1 MKIRTQVTSPIA
13 DKAQHG
19 NMEFLLINHPLDC
32 PICDKGGECPLQNQ
46 ALSHGYAESRFTDEK
61 RTYPKPINISA
72 NVLLDRERC
81 VLCARC
87 TRFSEQIAGDPF
99 IALIERGVLQ
109 QVGIYE
115 REPFESY
122 FSGNTIQIC
131 PVGALTSAA
140 YRFRSRP
147 FDLVSTPS
155 IAEHDACGSAI
166 RVDHRRGVVMRR
178 LAGDDPDVNEEWIT
192 DKDRF
197 AHRYGDGDDRLTR
210 PLVRDLRQAQDRLCS
225 GRPPGRRPSTWP
237 SQGLKAAGS
246 AVGVLTGG
254 RLTLEDAY
262 GYAKFAR
269 AVLGTNNIDFRAR
282 QHSSEE
288 ADFLA
293 HVVAGTGHNV
303 SFADLENASSVLLVC
318 LEPEEEAGMIFLRL
332 RKAFRKK
339 GLVSWT
345 LAPYA
350 SNGVRKM
357 GTQVIPCAPG
367 DEASLLD
374 ELYPATGMTDDQQAE
389 ITLDANSVILV
400 GERAAGLSGTFS
412 ACHRLAERTGAR
424 LAWVPRRA
432 GDRGAVEAGC
442 LPNLLP
448 GGRPVADAAARVDV
462 QTTWG
467 SESLSS
473 LEGRDAD
480 EILIGAADA
489 ELKALIVAGVD
500 PNDFVDPQAVLEGLE
515 AVGFL
520 ISLET
525 RVSAVT
531 ERANVVFPVSLM
543 HERSGTF
550 VNWEGRRRP
559 FGVVIEP
566 PNDMPDLRVLAALAD
581 ALGSDLGFRTP
592 AEARAELDELDIWE
606 GERSEAP
613 DYAAGEP
620 AAPSGTSALLA
631 TWRMAIDDSRAVAGE
646 PYLQATARTPEARM
660 SPSTAASAGIGTVAM
675 ISNDRG
681 TITLPAVVDPEMV
694 DGVVWLPSRAPGLG
708 IPQHLAAS
716 AGDLVTI
723 GPGISTCA
731 LSSTKRPFDRRS
743 PELVGG
749 LRGRSGGK
757 PMNLLVAAMDLEV
770 FFNEQWWVVLL
781 KALFAF
787 VVLLVLTLF
796 TIWYE
801 RRVVARMQHRMGPN
815 MNGPFGLLQSLAD
828 GMKLMFKEDFTPTA
842 ADKVVFILA
851 PFVVAIPGVHCL
863 RGDPDGR
870 AGAGTVHRHHHAAA
884 ADRPAGVGAVHRG
897 GRLDRRLRHRA
908 RRLVVRVDVLA
919 ARRAALQRAD
929 DLLRG
934 RDGPGAGRG
943 LPVRRLDVHLGD
955 RGQASRAG
963 DGFRHTAL
971 VCGATAAVVRDLPDL
986 DGRRDQPGAVRP
998 PRGRGRAGRRLPHR
1012 VLLAEVRPVLPGR
1025 VHQHG
1030 HRLRAGHHAVPR
1042 RLARAVAVQPA
1053 CPAPTAGYWGFLW
1066 FVGKVLVFIFIFIW
1080 LRGTLPRLRY
1090 DQFMGFGWKLADP
1103 DLAGLD
1109 RHGRDLEDG
1118 SARGMVQ
1125 RPRILDRCRRGV
1137 CRAGRPGVLRRP
1149 GGAGRG

>member
-1 MKIRTQVTSPIA
+1 MTVTASGAAPSSAVEQREDLITLTIDDIEVSVPKGTLVIRAAELIGVEIPRFCDHPLLEPVGACRQCLVEVPDGGTGRPIPKPQASCTLEVAPGMKIKTQVTSPIA

-19 NMEFLLINHPLDC
+19 NIEFLLINHPLDC

-115 REPFESY
+115 REPLESY

-147 FDLVSTPS
+147 FDLMSTPS

-210 PLVRDLRQAQDRLCS
+210 PLVRDGGVLRPAS
-225 GRPPGRRPSTWP
+225 WP
-237 SQGLKAAGS
+237 EAIDVAVQGLKEAGS
-246 AVGVLTGG
+246 SVGVLTGG
-254 RLTLEDAY
+254 RLTMEDAY
-262 GYAKFAR
+262 GYSKFAR

-293 HVVAGTGHNV
+293 HAIAGTGHTV

-332 RKAFRKK
+332 RKASQKRH
-339 GLVSWT
+339 LASWT

-357 GTQVIPCAPG
+357 GTRLISCAPG
-367 DEASLLD
+367 SEASLLD
-374 ELYPATGMTDDQQAE
+374 QLYPVSGDTNDQLAE
-389 ITLDANSVILV
+389 IVLDENAVILV

-448 GGRPVADAAARVDV
+448 GGRLVADAAARVDT

-467 SESLSS
+467 SESLPS

-480 EILIGAADA
+480 EILIGAGDA
-489 ELKALIVAGVD
+489 ELQALLVAGVD
-500 PNDFVDPQAVLEGLE
+500 PNDFVDPGAVLEGLE

-525 RVSAVT
+525 RVSLVT

-543 HERSGTF
+543 HQRAGTF
-550 VNWEGRRRP
+550 VNWEGRRRY
-559 FGVVIEP
+559 FDVVIEP
-566 PNDMPDLRVLAALAD
+566 PNDMSDLRVLAALAD
-581 ALGSDLGFRTP
+581 ALGSDLGFRT
-592 AEARAELDELDIWE
+592 AVEARAELDELGVWE
-606 GERSEAP
+606 GEPGEPP
-613 DYAAGEP
+613 DYSAGEP
-620 AAPSGTSALLA
+620 AEPNGTTAVLA
-631 TWRMAIDDSRAVAGE
+631 TWRMALDESRAMDGE
-646 PYLQATARTPEARM
+646 PYLQATARAAEARI
-660 SPSTAASAGIGTVAM
+660 SPGTAARAGISSVAV

-681 TITLPAVVDPEMV
+681 AITLPAVVDPEII

-708 IPQHLAAS
+708 IPQHLAAT

-723 GPGISTCA
+723 GPG
-731 LSSTKRPFDRRS
+731 D
-743 PELVGG
+743 EL
-749 LRGRSGGK
+749 
-757 PMNLLVAAMDLEV
+757 
-770 FFNEQWWVVLL
+770 
-781 KALFAF
+781 
-787 VVLLVLTLF
+787 
-796 TIWYE
+796 
-801 RRVVARMQHRMGPN
+801 
-815 MNGPFGLLQSLAD
+815 
-828 GMKLMFKEDFTPTA
+828 
-842 ADKVVFILA
+842 
-851 PFVVAIPGVHCL
+851 
-863 RGDPDGR
+863 
-870 AGAGTVHRHHHAAA
+870 
-884 ADRPAGVGAVHRG
+884 
-897 GRLDRRLRHRA
+897 
-908 RRLVVRVDVLA
+908 
-919 ARRAALQRAD
+919 
-929 DLLRG
+929 
-934 RDGPGAGRG
+934 
-943 LPVRRLDVHLGD
+943 
-955 RGQASRAG
+955 
-963 DGFRHTAL
+963 
-971 VCGATAAVVRDLPDL
+971 AT
-986 DGRRDQPGAVRP
+986 
-998 PRGRGRAGRRLPHR
+998 
-1012 VLLAEVRPVLPGR
+1012 
-1025 VHQHG
+1025 
-1030 HRLRAGHHAVPR
+1030 
-1042 RLARAVAVQPA
+1042 
-1053 CPAPTAGYWGFLW
+1053 
-1066 FVGKVLVFIFIFIW
+1066 
-1080 LRGTLPRLRY
+1080 
-1090 DQFMGFGWKLADP
+1090 
-1103 DLAGLD
+1103 
-1109 RHGRDLEDG
+1109 
-1118 SARGMVQ
+1118 
-1125 RPRILDRCRRGV
+1125 
-1137 CRAGRPGVLRRP
+1137 
-1149 GGAGRG
+1149 GGASQ